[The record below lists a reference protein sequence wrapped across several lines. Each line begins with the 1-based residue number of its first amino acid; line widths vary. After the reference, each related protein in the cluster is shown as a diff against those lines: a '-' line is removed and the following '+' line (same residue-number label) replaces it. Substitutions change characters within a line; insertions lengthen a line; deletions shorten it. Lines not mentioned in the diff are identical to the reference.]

1 MNNQEET
8 LSAAIIAILEELE
21 IPLGETDYLT
31 QDQVADML
39 GNHAYVQVEDYDDLE
54 FVTESMREVFYVI
67 DHCGRSNMIL
77 R

>member
-21 IPLGETDYLT
+21 ITEPESDYLT

-39 GNHAYVQVEDYDDLE
+39 GNHAYVQVDDYDDLE
-54 FVTESMREVFYVI
+54 FVTESMREVFYVVG
-67 DHCGRSNMIL
+67 HSGRSNMIL